1 MRGGVG
7 EVTPAES
14 RAAER
19 AEGALRSNP
28 LLWLRNLADQ
38 TGGATIAETN
48 DYRAPLKSA
57 MDEVRTYYEAAY
69 APSIALN
76 DGKFRKISVRVD
88 RPDVVVHTR
97 SGYFAVPQ
105 LKGGQQLAVY
115 EMPLLNALN
124 LSQPPADLI
133 FQAAAERFNDRG
145 PKVEYMVTLEAPLK
159 ELNFVA
165 QPDKKN
171 AAVDAALLAVV
182 RNSNGEIVEKFSKD
196 FAVQVPLEEVEARKA
211 SGDLV
216 QSFPAELSPDTYS
229 LEAAIM
235 DRNNSK
241 LGVKK

>member
-1 MRGGVG
+1 
-7 EVTPAES
+7 
-14 RAAER
+14 
-19 AEGALRSNP
+19 
-28 LLWLRNLADQ
+28 
-38 TGGATIAETN
+38 
-48 DYRAPLKSA
+48 
-57 MDEVRTYYEAAY
+57 
-69 APSIALN
+69 
-76 DGKFRKISVRVD
+76 
-88 RPDVVVHTR
+88 
-97 SGYFAVPQ
+97 
-105 LKGGQQLAVY
+105 GQQLAAY

-124 LSQPPADLI
+124 ATAVASDIQ

-196 FAVQVPLEEVEARKA
+196 FAVQVPLDEVEERKA

-216 QSFPAELSPDTYS
+216 QSFPTELSPGHYS

-235 DRNNSK
+235 GPNN
-241 LGVKK
+241 